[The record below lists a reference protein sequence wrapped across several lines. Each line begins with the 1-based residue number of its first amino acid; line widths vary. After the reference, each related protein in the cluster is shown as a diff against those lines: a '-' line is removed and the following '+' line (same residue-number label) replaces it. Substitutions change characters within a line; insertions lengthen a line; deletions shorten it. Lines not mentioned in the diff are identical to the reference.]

1 MKEFNLERMREI
13 FFAPIPWFEQFGEKI
28 DTPHGPLVYKD
39 NGADVLCV
47 CHLDCVQDRKHFR
60 VRESKQTV
68 HSAQV
73 DDRVGAYVLLE
84 MLPKLGVTVDYLF
97 TVGEEKG
104 QSSAQYFKTDKKYN
118 WMMEPDRTGDDV
130 VLYQY
135 GYHSDKEWRAVL
147 IEAGFKLSTGS
158 YSDIGDLEGLGCKG
172 MNIGVGYF
180 EYHIPSAYVRLDIL
194 SKQIEKFV
202 NFWKLN
208 KDTHFAHK
216 KAEYKQSTLPVSAG
230 GYYDYSGHNYV
241 SEWDKKRL
249 AESMMA
255 EVYLEYDP
263 EFEVELTS
271 DDGEIIKIMLPL
283 SIIAEAIEYQHDLK
297 QAMVKGH
304 FKGRLKKEVI
314 FGYLAEQS
322 KAIKEDEEYD
332 EIIIKEP
339 HGTERD

>member
-13 FFAPIPWFEQFGEKI
+13 FFAPVPWFEQFGTKT

-47 CHLDCVQDRKHFR
+47 CHLDSVQDRKHFR

-84 MLPKLGVTVDYLF
+84 MLPKLGVNVDWLF

-104 QSSAQYFKTDKKYN
+104 QSSAEYFKTDKKYN
-118 WMMEPDRTGDDV
+118 WMMEPDRTGDDA

-147 IEAGFKLSTGS
+147 IEAGFKLATGS
-158 YSDIGDLEGLGCKG
+158 FTDISVLEGLGCKG
-172 MNIGVGYF
+172 VNVGVGYYD
-180 EYHIPSAYVRLDIL
+180 YHSISGYVRLDIL
-194 SKQIEKFV
+194 SKQMEKFA

-208 KDTHFAHK
+208 KNTHFPHK
-216 KAEYKQSTLPVSAG
+216 KVEYKQTQFPVQAG
-230 GYYDYSGHNYV
+230 GYYDYSGKPYV
-241 SEWDKKRL
+241 SEWEKKRL
-249 AESMMA
+249 AESMVA

-271 DDGEIIKIMLPL
+271 DDGEIIRIMLPL
-283 SIIAEAIEYQHDLK
+283 SIIADAIEYAHDIK
-297 QAMVKGH
+297 QAMIKGH
-304 FKGRLKKEVI
+304 FKGRMNKEAI

-322 KAIKEDEEYD
+322 KEIKEDEQYD
-332 EIIIKEP
+332 EIITKEK